1 MIARAP
7 VRREDPGSSL
17 ASPLSACLPFGIG
30 DIDWLF
36 LQALA
41 AMLCG
46 GVYLL
51 VHQIY
56 RYVVVPRGREEQV
69 TLVCCGAPMAEE
81 KREKL
86 VTRLTKIKA
95 R

>member
-1 MIARAP
+1 MT
-7 VRREDPGSSL
+7 GS
-17 ASPLSACLPFGIG
+17 
-30 DIDWLF
+30 F

-56 RYVVVPRGREEQV
+56 RFVRVPRGREGQAS
-69 TLVCCGAPMAEE
+69 CCGAPMAED

-86 VTRLTKIKA
+86 VMRLTKIKA

>member
-1 MIARAP
+1 M
-7 VRREDPGSSL
+7 L
-17 ASPLSACLPFGIG
+17 
-30 DIDWLF
+30 
-36 LQALA
+36 
-41 AMLCG
+41 LCG

-51 VHQIY
+51 AHQIH
-56 RYVVVPRGREEQV
+56 RSIAVPRGREGQV

-86 VTRLTKIKA
+86 VTRLSKIKA

>member
-1 MIARAP
+1 
-7 VRREDPGSSL
+7 
-17 ASPLSACLPFGIG
+17 
-30 DIDWLF
+30 
-36 LQALA
+36 
-41 AMLCG
+41 MLCG

-56 RYVVVPRGREEQV
+56 RFVRVPRGREGQV
-69 TLVCCGAPMAEE
+69 TLVCCGAPMAED

-86 VTRLTKIKA
+86 VMRLTKIKA

>member
-1 MIARAP
+1 
-7 VRREDPGSSL
+7 
-17 ASPLSACLPFGIG
+17 
-30 DIDWLF
+30 
-36 LQALA
+36 
-41 AMLCG
+41 MLCG